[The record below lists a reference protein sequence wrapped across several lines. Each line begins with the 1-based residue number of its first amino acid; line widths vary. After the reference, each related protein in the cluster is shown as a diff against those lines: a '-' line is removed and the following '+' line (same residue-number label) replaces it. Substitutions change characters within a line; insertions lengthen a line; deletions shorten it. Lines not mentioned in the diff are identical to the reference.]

1 VLRIWP
7 EAVTPPIRKFLVGNL
22 RGGTAEVL
30 NLSVAM
36 SGADVTAGTSGGP
49 IPDESVRVE
58 FTIRDGELSATEG
71 LPPISGGAFSGLVTG
86 LKANVAAPAGRVVL
100 PDGRVLNA
108 SAGSLAIP
116 NFWLDSAVAQIGF
129 RLDGGADA
137 VAALLQTAALRDIV
151 GVETDPATLKGRS
164 DLRVQIPLA
173 IHAIPKLADLP
184 LTVTGSINDLAIEK
198 VFGKDRL
205 ENANLAVSYDR
216 GTLSIKGDGRFS
228 GGPASIEVQQARGQG
243 GEAALSLVLDDAA
256 RTRKGLA
263 FGSQLTGPLPLKA
276 VMPIGKAGK
285 PGIRVEADLTRT
297 AIDGIIPGWTKAS
310 GRPGKLS
317 FTYVEGPSSE
327 LRDLVLDSG
336 TVQLRGSATVSSEGQ
351 LDKADLATFKLS
363 QGDEMQAKLDRA
375 GNVYRVTV
383 RGNVGDA
390 RPFSKLLGPSTTTGA
405 RSGGRDQ
412 RELDLDI
419 ALNILT
425 GFNDEAITKADL
437 KGSIRGGNLRQFQ
450 MTGRLGSS
458 NLVAQTVTQGGQ
470 PAIVMQVD
478 DAGAMLRFLD
488 IYRRMEGGRMQLQM
502 AGGDGPQVGT
512 LTVNAF
518 ALRNEPALRRI
529 IPTQSQS
536 ATGSDANG
544 RPVNVNID
552 LNEVTFTK
560 ARAEF
565 VRSSGRLDF
574 REAAIWGPAV
584 GFTLDGYIDFARD
597 RTDVSG
603 TFVPAYG
610 LNNMF
615 AQVPLL
621 GPLLGG
627 GRNEGLFGVNFRLMG
642 PAGSPQLTVNP
653 LSAIAPGVFR
663 KMFGAGNAD
672 PAAQAPVI
680 QSDR

>member
-1 VLRIWP
+1 
-7 EAVTPPIRKFLVGNL
+7 
-22 RGGTAEVL
+22 
-30 NLSVAM
+30 
-36 SGADVTAGTSGGP
+36 
-49 IPDESVRVE
+49 
-58 FTIRDGELSATEG
+58 
-71 LPPISGGAFSGLVTG
+71 
-86 LKANVAAPAGRVVL
+86 
-100 PDGRVLNA
+100 
-108 SAGSLAIP
+108 
-116 NFWLDSAVAQIGF
+116 
-129 RLDGGADA
+129 
-137 VAALLQTAALRDIV
+137 
-151 GVETDPATLKGRS
+151 
-164 DLRVQIPLA
+164 
-173 IHAIPKLADLP
+173 
-184 LTVTGSINDLAIEK
+184 
-198 VFGKDRL
+198 
-205 ENANLAVSYDR
+205 
-216 GTLSIKGDGRFS
+216 
-228 GGPASIEVQQARGQG
+228 
-243 GEAALSLVLDDAA
+243 
-256 RTRKGLA
+256 
-263 FGSQLTGPLPLKA
+263 
-276 VMPIGKAGK
+276 
-285 PGIRVEADLTRT
+285 
-297 AIDGIIPGWTKAS
+297 
-310 GRPGKLS
+310 
-317 FTYVEGPSSE
+317 
-327 LRDLVLDSG
+327 
-336 TVQLRGSATVSSEGQ
+336 
-351 LDKADLATFKLS
+351 
-363 QGDEMQAKLDRA
+363 MQAKLDRA

-458 NLVAQTVTQGGQ
+458 NLIAQTVTQGGQ

-621 GPLLGG
+621 GAAARRRAQRGPVRRQFPPHGTGRLAAADGEPALRHRARRVPQDVRGRQRRPRGPGPRDPVGPLRLRRIGGPAEARRARG
-627 GRNEGLFGVNFRLMG
+627 GRCGSAGLRRITRR
-642 PAGSPQLTVNP
+642 AGGRASSCRTR
-653 LSAIAPGVFR
+653 A
-663 KMFGAGNAD
+663 
-672 PAAQAPVI
+672 
-680 QSDR
+680 

>member
-1 VLRIWP
+1 
-7 EAVTPPIRKFLVGNL
+7 
-22 RGGTAEVL
+22 
-30 NLSVAM
+30 
-36 SGADVTAGTSGGP
+36 
-49 IPDESVRVE
+49 
-58 FTIRDGELSATEG
+58 
-71 LPPISGGAFSGLVTG
+71 
-86 LKANVAAPAGRVVL
+86 
-100 PDGRVLNA
+100 
-108 SAGSLAIP
+108 
-116 NFWLDSAVAQIGF
+116 
-129 RLDGGADA
+129 
-137 VAALLQTAALRDIV
+137 
-151 GVETDPATLKGRS
+151 
-164 DLRVQIPLA
+164 
-173 IHAIPKLADLP
+173 
-184 LTVTGSINDLAIEK
+184 
-198 VFGKDRL
+198 
-205 ENANLAVSYDR
+205 
-216 GTLSIKGDGRFS
+216 
-228 GGPASIEVQQARGQG
+228 
-243 GEAALSLVLDDAA
+243 
-256 RTRKGLA
+256 
-263 FGSQLTGPLPLKA
+263 
-276 VMPIGKAGK
+276 
-285 PGIRVEADLTRT
+285 
-297 AIDGIIPGWTKAS
+297 
-310 GRPGKLS
+310 
-317 FTYVEGPSSE
+317 
-327 LRDLVLDSG
+327 
-336 TVQLRGSATVSSEGQ
+336 
-351 LDKADLATFKLS
+351 
-363 QGDEMQAKLDRA
+363 
-375 GNVYRVTV
+375 
-383 RGNVGDA
+383 
-390 RPFSKLLGPSTTTGA
+390 
-405 RSGGRDQ
+405 
-412 RELDLDI
+412 
-419 ALNILT
+419 
-425 GFNDEAITKADL
+425 
-437 KGSIRGGNLRQFQ
+437 
-450 MTGRLGSS
+450 
-458 NLVAQTVTQGGQ
+458 
-470 PAIVMQVD
+470 MQVD

-529 IPTQSQS
+529 IPTHSQS

-544 RPVNVNID
+544 RRVNVNID